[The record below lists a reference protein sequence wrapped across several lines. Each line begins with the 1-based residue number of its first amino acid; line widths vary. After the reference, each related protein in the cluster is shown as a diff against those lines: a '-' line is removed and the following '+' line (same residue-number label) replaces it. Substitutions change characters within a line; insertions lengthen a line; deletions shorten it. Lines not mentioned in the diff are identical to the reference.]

1 MRKWLVGVS
10 LVVHIA
16 IIFGLFVAGAWRI
29 DRLDAVRHRVDIAYA
44 PPPPPA
50 SGGSPKAAAQTFTP
64 KQHIVHETVQPVQ
77 HVAAAP
83 VEATA
88 DADAG
93 DSTGTGT
100 GSGTNPGDGE
110 GSGVEGGVTCG
121 VPDCAGPPPDRFP
134 KIPPPQQMIAP
145 TVLKGMRI
153 SGETQIQPNDALK
166 SQLLHEGA
174 SKLVAMFKVCVDTQ
188 GNVNAT
194 SQLRSTGYAAY
205 DQELLGAVR
214 AWRYRPYSVGGA
226 AVPVC
231 GIVTFNYEMR

>member
-16 IIFGLFVAGAWRI
+16 ILFAVFVAGAWRL
-29 DRLDAVRHRVDIAYA
+29 DRLDAGKHHVDIAYVQ
-44 PPPPPA
+44 PPPPA
-50 SGGSPKAAAQTFTP
+50 SGGAPKAAAQAFTP
-64 KQHIVHETVQPVQ
+64 KQHIVHETVQPVP
-77 HVAAAP
+77 HVAPAP

-88 DADAG
+88 D
-93 DSTGTGT
+93 SSEGTGT
-100 GSGTNPGDGE
+100 GAGVGSNPGDGE
-110 GSGVEGGVTCG
+110 GSGVEGGVTCT
-121 VPDCAGPPPDRFP
+121 VPTCSGEPPPP
-134 KIPPPQQMIAP
+134 VVVPPQQQMVAP
-145 TVLKGMRI
+145 TVLKGLRI

-188 GNVNAT
+188 GSVNAT
-194 SQLRSTGYAAY
+194 TQLRSTGYAAY

-214 AWRYRPYSVGGA
+214 AWRYRPYSVGGV

>member
-16 IIFGLFVAGAWRI
+16 ILFALFVAGAWRI
-29 DRLDAVRHRVDIAYA
+29 DRLDAGKHHVDIAVAPA
-44 PPPPPA
+44 PPAA

-64 KQHIVHETVQPVQ
+64 KQHIVHDTVQPTQ
-77 HVAAAP
+77 HVAPAP
-83 VEATA
+83 VVATA
-88 DADAG
+88 DV
-93 DSTGTGT
+93 SEGTGT
-100 GSGTNPGDGE
+100 GAGVGSNPGDGE
-110 GSGVEGGVTCG
+110 GSGFAGGVTCDLPG
-121 VPDCAGPPPDRFP
+121 CSGEPPPP
-134 KIPPPQQMIAP
+134 VVAPPQQQMVAP

-194 SQLRSTGYAAY
+194 TQLRSTGYAAY

>member
-16 IIFGLFVAGAWRI
+16 IIFGLFVAGMWRI
-29 DRLDAVRHRVDIAYA
+29 DRLDAGKHHVDIAYL

-50 SGGSPKAAAQTFTP
+50 SGRAPKAAKQAFTP
-64 KQHIVHETVQPVQ
+64 KQHVVHETVQPVQ
-77 HVAAAP
+77 HVAPTP
-83 VEATA
+83 VETTT
-88 DADAG
+88 DASDTTG
-93 DSTGTGT
+93 MGTGA
-100 GSGTNPGDGE
+100 GSNDGPGE
-110 GSGVEGGVTCG
+110 GSGAAGGVTCG
-121 VPDCAGPPPDRFP
+121 LPDCGGAPQPPVVEMP
-134 KIPPPQQMIAP
+134 KPQQMIP
-145 TVLKGMRI
+145 PGVLKGMRV

-174 SKLVAMFKVCVDTQ
+174 SKLTAMIKVCVDTQ
-188 GNVNAT
+188 GNVNSA

-214 AWRYRPYSVGGA
+214 AWRYRPYSVAGTP
-226 AVPVC
+226 VPVC

>member
-29 DRLDAVRHRVDIAYA
+29 DRLDPGKHRVDIGYVT
-44 PPPPPA
+44 PPPAA
-50 SGGSPKAAAQTFTP
+50 SGGSPKAATQTFTP
-64 KQHIVHETVQPVQ
+64 KQHTVHETVQPVQ

-83 VEATA
+83 VVATA
-88 DADAG
+88 DAGA
-93 DSTGTGT
+93 TGTGT
-100 GSGTNPGDGE
+100 GAGVGSNLGDSE

-121 VPDCAGPPPDRFP
+121 IPDCSGVSPPPMVV
-134 KIPPPQQMIAP
+134 PPQQQMVAP

-194 SQLRSTGYAAY
+194 TQLRSTGYAAY

>member
-10 LVVHIA
+10 LAVHIA
-16 IIFGLFVAGAWRI
+16 IIFGLFVAGMWRI
-29 DRLDAVRHRVDIAYA
+29 ERLDDARKHHVDIAYV
-44 PPPPPA
+44 PPLPPA
-50 SGGSPKAAAQTFTP
+50 AGGAPKAAAQTFTP

-77 HVAAAP
+77 HVAPAP
-83 VEATA
+83 IETA
-88 DADAG
+88 VSDTTG
-93 DSTGTGT
+93 MGTGAGV
-100 GSGTNPGDGE
+100 GSNPGDGD
-110 GSGVEGGVTCG
+110 GSGVAGGVTCDLPACSG
-121 VPDCAGPPPDRFP
+121 EAPPPLPTPP
-134 KIPPPQQMIAP
+134 KQQMVAP

-194 SQLRSTGYAAY
+194 TQLRSTGYAAY